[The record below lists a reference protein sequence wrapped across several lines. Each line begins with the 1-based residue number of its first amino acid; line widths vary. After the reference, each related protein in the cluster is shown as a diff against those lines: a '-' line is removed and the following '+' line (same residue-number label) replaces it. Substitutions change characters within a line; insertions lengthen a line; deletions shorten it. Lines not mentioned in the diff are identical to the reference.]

1 MALTYGQ
8 ALQRVAERTV
18 DNRDDIKRKNL
29 QRRTNFT
36 HSYGSPYW
44 VRSDGSSPAR
54 VYISIPPD
62 LDRWM
67 RYEFK
72 IVLEKTTASDF
83 RITLRG
89 GGASKDITAYLMAQ
103 QDGAWISGEGVYPST
118 ALDEDG
124 NYDILQVISDLEAEE
139 YGDAQKFISPGLK
152 IIEISSFSAFEAT
165 MLMYVNY
172 SHVNR

>member
-1 MALTYGQ
+1 MALTYGE

-18 DNRDDIKRKNL
+18 DNRKDIKRKNL

-44 VRSDGSSPAR
+44 VRSDGTSPAR

-72 IVLEKTTASDF
+72 IVLEKTNANDF
-83 RITLRG
+83 TITMRG
-89 GGASKDITAYLMAQ
+89 SGVEIDATPYFMAQ
-103 QDGAWISGEGVYPST
+103 QDGAWIDGEGVYPT
-118 ALDEDG
+118 TELDEDG
-124 NYDILQVISDLEAEE
+124 NYDVLQLICDLEAE
-139 YGDAQKFISPGLK
+139 GHPDAQKLINPGLK
-152 IIEISSFSAFEAT
+152 VIEISSASAFEAT